1 MNCEQAFIPIF
12 VPCYSS
18 ILFFKSF
25 HFHFIDEKRRI
36 QLSFKLF
43 PSILLKYFTR
53 INRDS

>member
-1 MNCEQAFIPIF
+1 MNCEQVFIPLQF
-12 VPCYSS
+12 ASCYS

-25 HFHFIDEKRRI
+25 HFIDKKKSI